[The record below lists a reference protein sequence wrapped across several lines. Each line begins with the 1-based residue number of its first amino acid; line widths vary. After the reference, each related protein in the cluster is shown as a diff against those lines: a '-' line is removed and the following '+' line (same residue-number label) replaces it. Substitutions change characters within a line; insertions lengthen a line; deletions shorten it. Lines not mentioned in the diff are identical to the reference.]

1 MFGGDPPSPPRPER
15 VRGEIPTDSLFGALK
30 DERRRYVLYYLENES
45 NPASLDELAEAVA
58 SWSHD
63 VGTADLPDEL
73 HRAARNSLHHCHVP
87 HLESVDAVEYDTDR
101 RTVALA
107 AAAEE
112 IEPFLKLTALRDFA

>member
-1 MFGGDPPSPPRPER
+1 MFGGDPPSPPRPEG
-15 VRGEIPTDSLFGALK
+15 VQGEIPTDSLFDILR

-73 HRAARNSLHHCHVP
+73 HRSARNSLHHCHVP
-87 HLESVDAVEYDTDR
+87 RLESVGVVEYDVDQQ
-101 RTVALA
+101 TVTLA
-107 AAAEE
+107 DAAEE
-112 IEPFLKLTALRDFA
+112 TEPFLKLAALRDFA